1 MSTKS
6 DNFVPILIVSLWTT
20 PYVNFKILAN
30 YILLFLKG
38 IPEPPIIPKT
48 LFHRMWLDTKLET
61 ITRLQTKPG
70 IS

>member
-1 MSTKS
+1 MCVKTGWRHFTELYS
-6 DNFVPILIVSLWTT
+6 V
-20 PYVNFKILAN
+20 FKILAN
-30 YILLFLKG
+30 YILFFLKG